1 MKTKLLRVS
10 PADEMLASVICVQT
24 ICVNLFVHAYIIY
37 IYIYVAVDG
46 GWDEWSEWTVC
57 SSQCE
62 RQRSRECNS
71 PAPRHRGK
79 TCEGNSE
86 ATENCTDGLCT
97 QSKAFLPAGHHHHH
111 HHFPIIIIM
120 FTLTVTWQIIT
131 SMFEQEV
138 CFGKEKERSHSV
150 DWHRCPVHDNVSAL
164 LLCAAHLTYCVC
176 HPESVTGWEGSADAQ
191 LSNDA
196 WRLEWNVI
204 ALLRTCTCNDM
215 KKFQHSTRDRTLRVF
230 KSREAQFHTQ
240 HTLMSQWA
248 VRFNESCSYL
258 DIQQHLIH
266 VSLGSA
272 CCGR

>member
-24 ICVNLFVHAYIIY
+24 IRVNLFVHAYIIY

-97 QSKAFLPAGHHHHH
+97 QSKGWASSSSSSFSHHHHH
-111 HHFPIIIIM
+111 VYTHRNMANHHKHVW
-120 FTLTVTWQIIT
+120 TGGVLWKRKRKKSQCGLTQ
-131 SMFEQEV
+131 M
-138 CFGKEKERSHSV
+138 
-150 DWHRCPVHDNVSAL
+150 PSA
-164 LLCAAHLTYCVC
+164 
-176 HPESVTGWEGSADAQ
+176 W
-191 LSNDA
+191 
-196 WRLEWNVI
+196 
-204 ALLRTCTCNDM
+204 
-215 KKFQHSTRDRTLRVF
+215 
-230 KSREAQFHTQ
+230 
-240 HTLMSQWA
+240 
-248 VRFNESCSYL
+248 
-258 DIQQHLIH
+258 
-266 VSLGSA
+266 
-272 CCGR
+272 